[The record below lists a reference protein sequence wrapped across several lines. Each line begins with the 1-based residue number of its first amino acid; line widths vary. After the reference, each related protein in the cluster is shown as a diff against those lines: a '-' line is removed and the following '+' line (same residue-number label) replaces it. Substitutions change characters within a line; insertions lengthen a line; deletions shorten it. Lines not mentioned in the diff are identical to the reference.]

1 MQSVQPTLTLME
13 EVIDMTHSPAA
24 ANDTVHFRFDDT
36 QYKIEKGDEPKMTG
50 GFKLAYSVSDALVL
64 QCYESEDMAAFGH
77 ELTEEQW
84 RAVCRV
90 KEVHDGLLYATHS
103 AAVNLAYPLVSRIRE
118 ELAHASRKFTFLCGH
133 DVNLTSIGAA
143 LRLNLPETEQALE
156 VRTPIGSK
164 LVFEKWSD
172 GSEDYVAI
180 NLVYPKYSQMHARTL
195 LSLEE
200 PPMVQTVTVEG
211 LTANSDGLYRLAD
224 LDARMASAMA
234 EYDAIEDAP
243 TAVTSPT
250 RTAAT
255 SEGHSYTLN
264 GTPANAST
272 RGIVIKNGKKIIR

>member
-13 EVIDMTHSPAA
+13 EVIDMAHSPAA

-36 QYKIEKGDEPKMTG
+36 RFKLEKGDEPKMTG

-64 QCYESEDMAAFGH
+64 QCYESEDTTAFGH

-84 RAVCRV
+84 RAICHV
-90 KEVHDGLLYATHS
+90 KEVHDGLLFSTHR
-103 AAVNLAYPLVSRIRE
+103 AAVNLAYPLVSLIRE
-118 ELAHASRKFTFLCGH
+118 ELANTSRKFTFLCGH
-133 DVNLTSIGAA
+133 DVNLTTIGAA

-180 NLVYPKYSQMHARTL
+180 NLVYPTYRQMHARTL

-200 PPMVQTVTVEG
+200 PPMVQTVTIEG

-224 LDARMASAMA
+224 LEARMAEAMA
-234 EYDAIEDAP
+234 EYDAIETQD
-243 TAVTSPT
+243 
-250 RTAAT
+250 
-255 SEGHSYTLN
+255 
-264 GTPANAST
+264 
-272 RGIVIKNGKKIIR
+272 

>member
-1 MQSVQPTLTLME
+1 MEIQHKYDEDKMDPVFKAQFTKMNDEYRQQILAEMNTLHGGPEAWMQSVQPTLTLME
-13 EVIDMTHSPAA
+13 EVIDMAHSPAA
-24 ANDTVHFRFDDT
+24 ANDTVCFRFDDT

-84 RAVCRV
+84 RAICRV

-103 AAVNLAYPLVSRIRE
+103 AAVNLAYPLVSLIRE
-118 ELAHASRKFTFLCGH
+118 ELAHVSRKFTFLCGH

-200 PPMVQTVTVEG
+200 PPMVQTVGEC
-211 LTANSDGLYRLAD
+211 DG
-224 LDARMASAMA
+224 
-234 EYDAIEDAP
+234 
-243 TAVTSPT
+243 
-250 RTAAT
+250 
-255 SEGHSYTLN
+255 
-264 GTPANAST
+264 
-272 RGIVIKNGKKIIR
+272 